1 MTPKIYETLNSIYN
15 EGLNLS
21 KIEALEKE
29 LRSTIKDNK
38 KIKSILDKVIESA
51 SKKHKRPN
59 KKTDSGNL
67 KSFLESLNLGQGSF
81 FVPLNAIAELYN
93 KSNPDLQVSHKTLGK
108 WLSSLGFTKRVL
120 IKNSEAEIHYLMNR
134 PLDVDL
140 LLGEQ

>member
-59 KKTDSGNL
+59 KKTNSGNL
-67 KSFLESLNLGQGSF
+67 KSFLENLKLDQGSF
-81 FVPLNAIAELYN
+81 FVPLNAIAELHN
-93 KSNPDLQVSHKTLGK
+93 KLNPDLQVSHKTLGK
-108 WLSSLGFTKRVL
+108 WLSSLGFAKRVL